1 MKKILLLIGFI
12 VFLTSCASNEV
23 IIQPNAPINFIAKT
37 ERRGDYTFIVPSNF
51 QLIESESLIFESENV
66 YRAYLIYK
74 GEGFIQ
80 DLVNF
85 FDREMPK
92 NGWTKFSAL
101 VGRDALLS
109 YKKDNQLIVI
119 KIQYGLTNTYIKMIL
134 TR

>member
-1 MKKILLLIGFI
+1 MRKVLALIGFI

-23 IIQPNAPINFIAKT
+23 VIQPNAPINFIAKT

-51 QLIESESLIFESENV
+51 QLIESESLIFESGNV

>member
-1 MKKILLLIGFI
+1 MRKVLLLIGFI

-23 IIQPNAPINFIAKT
+23 VIQPNAPINFIAKT

-51 QLIESESLIFESENV
+51 QLIESESLIFESGNV

>member
-1 MKKILLLIGFI
+1 MRKVLLLIGFI

-23 IIQPNAPINFIAKT
+23 VIQPNAPINFIAKT

-51 QLIESESLIFESENV
+51 QLIESDSLIFESGNV